1 MTATVTVNK
10 EAIVDLLKIKEG
22 FDAVVE
28 SLELMSDKEFMASY
42 NKTKEQIQKSIGEE
56 RQYVS

>member
-10 EAIVDLLKIKEG
+10 EAIVDLLKIKEE

-42 NKTKEQIQKSIGEE
+42 NKTKEQIQKRDFDDWNEL
-56 RQYVS
+56 